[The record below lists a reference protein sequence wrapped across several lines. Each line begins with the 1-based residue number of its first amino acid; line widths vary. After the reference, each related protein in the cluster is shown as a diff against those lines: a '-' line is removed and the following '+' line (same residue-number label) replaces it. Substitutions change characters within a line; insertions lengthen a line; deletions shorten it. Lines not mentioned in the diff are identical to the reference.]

1 MGINLKSSAL
11 WRTLCALALAC
22 AFWPLG
28 TTAQDAATSS
38 KAGPQTSSTDKSTT
52 KSKSSTTPGKS
63 ASKTGAGSTTA
74 KSHTAS
80 ATASNKLTN
89 KSHSAS
95 AARRSK
101 STQVASRKTTKK
113 TRVRG
118 QQKIDSERAQEIQE
132 ALIREHYLTGEA
144 AGVWNQQTEDALRR
158 YQADHGWQS
167 KTVPDSRALIALG
180 LGPSHDHLL
189 NPQTAMTTAPNT
201 PHATSLPPTSHS
213 IAPIS
218 QGSNSTSVDSRPSA
232 AASAPSDNVKT
243 APAPVSDPPPVAAP
257 AHDTANPQ

>member
-1 MGINLKSSAL
+1 MFSAVV
-11 WRTLCALALAC
+11 AI
-22 AFWPLG
+22 
-28 TTAQDAATSS
+28 AQDTATSS
-38 KAGPQTSSTDKSTT
+38 KGAPQSSSTDKSTA
-52 KSKSSTTPGKS
+52 KSKSSTAPDKS
-63 ASKTGAGSTTA
+63 ASKTSAGSTTA
-74 KSHTAS
+74 KSRTAS
-80 ATASNKLTN
+80 STASDKVTK

-101 STQVASRKTTKK
+101 STQVASRRTTKK

-144 AGVWNQQTEDALRR
+144 AGVWNLQTEDALRR

-201 PHATSLPPTSHS
+201 PHATSLPPAAHS
-213 IAPIS
+213 VAPIS
-218 QGSNSTSVDSRPSA
+218 QGSNSTSVDSQPA
-232 AASAPSDNVKT
+232 APTNGPPADNGKT
-243 APAPVSDPPPVAAP
+243 TPATVSDPPPVAAP